1 MGPLACFP
9 TGQPGRCQRAI
20 SIFNLQSSIFNSNGI
35 PVASGRDVTNTP
47 DAMKA
52 RTKTFALDVLE
63 FVRGLPPSE
72 PLRGI
77 GRQLTRSATAVGANY
92 RSACRSR
99 SRSEFIARIGVVL
112 EEADESACWF
122 EILVEQRS
130 ALDRERATVLL
141 DEADQ
146 LTAILAA
153 TRISASRGKGERK
166 RD

>member
-1 MGPLACFP
+1 MLYA
-9 TGQPGRCQRAI
+9 R
-20 SIFNLQSSIFNSNGI
+20 
-35 PVASGRDVTNTP
+35 VVTNTP

-52 RTKTFALDVLE
+52 RTKTFALDVIE

-77 GRQLTRSATAVGANY
+77 GWQLTRSATAVGANY

-112 EEADESACWF
+112 EEADESAFWF
-122 EILVEQRS
+122 EILVEQRTQI
-130 ALDRERATVLL
+130 DRARATVLL
-141 DEADQ
+141 DEANQ

-153 TRISASRGKGERK
+153 TRITASSARER
-166 RD
+166 